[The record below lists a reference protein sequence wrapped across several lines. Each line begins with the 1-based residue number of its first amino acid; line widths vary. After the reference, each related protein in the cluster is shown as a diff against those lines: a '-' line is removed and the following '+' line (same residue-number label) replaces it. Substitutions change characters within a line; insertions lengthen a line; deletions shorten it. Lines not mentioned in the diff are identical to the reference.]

1 MGSSV
6 MVPWSGN
13 LRMEF
18 CCKKEIESNNIC
30 IDSKY
35 LLDEKTAATI
45 IYIFKYHGGDVCWNG
60 RSQGQRL
67 IQAGQ

>member
-45 IYIFKYHGGDVCWNG
+45 IYIFKYYGGDVCWNV
-60 RSQGQRL
+60 L
-67 IQAGQ
+67 FFVFL